1 VKAVPLTVADWL
13 AEYRRAWMERDP
25 DAAAALFTDDALYR
39 EQPYDEPFVGP
50 AGVRDYWA
58 RATAT
63 QEAVELEYGTPVV
76 VGDRAAVEWW
86 VTLLKAGA
94 EITLAGEF
102 MLRFDEHGFCREL
115 REYWHFAEGRRKPP
129 AGWGT

>member
-1 VKAVPLTVADWL
+1 VKAVQLTVSGWL
-13 AEYRRAWMERDP
+13 AEYRRAWIERDP

-50 AGVRDYWA
+50 SGVRDYWA
-58 RATAT
+58 RVTAT

-86 VTLLKAGA
+86 VTMLNGGA

-102 MLRFDEHGFCREL
+102 MLRFDENGLCREL
-115 REYWHFAEGRRKPP
+115 REYWHVGEGRRRPP
-129 AGWGT
+129 PGWGT